1 MEENKNI
8 IAVCQYLIEIGR
20 ARSFSQIAKKCGKTA
35 QYFTD
40 LKSGKAQYSLNFLDR
55 LSENY
60 PVNKSFVLTGE
71 GEMLRNI
78 ENISES
84 NSNQEKDYLAII
96 KNQSDQISELIKQVA
111 ANGDRLDDLH
121 RIIEFQRRELEELKA
136 QKNAS
141 PAGDGKVAAAG

>member
-1 MEENKNI
+1 MDFNSRLDKLIKDKGVTPYVVSKKTGISQATLSRVLSRSTAKMCEKNI
-8 IAVCQYLIEIGR
+8 ELL
-20 ARSFSQIAKKCGKTA
+20 A
-35 QYFTD
+35 QYFEVD
-40 LKSGKAQYSLNFLDR
+40 VEWLR
-55 LSENY
+55 
-60 PVNKSFVLTGE
+60 TGV
-71 GEMLRNI
+71 GDMLRNI

-111 ANGDRLDDLH
+111 ANVDRLDDLH